1 MKKIKSIAAV
11 IGLGLG
17 LVTSAKAQYTVN
29 TDADLDGLDASA
41 EAVIGTNPLIWDSNG
56 NVFNDGVEYYN
67 GSSHAYDVNN
77 IEEVVA
83 QDDSYHRIMA
93 AFDNGEGNTIAYIRA
108 ETDFANPRIAVAHL
122 GDTNEIMLTAVG
134 DLQTP
139 FNFNQV
145 VFSPDDS
152 RVLFAS
158 NGDLYGV
165 GVASQKV
172 EVIQDNNSGS
182 LMFNPEVTWIGQQP
196 YLLISQQIGT
206 ARGIN
211 SYPIDDSGNITGSAR
226 LIVNFDGSGGVGGT
240 EDYPRASVNEDNF
253 VFGLK
258 IGSNLITYYARGLGD
273 IIQGITTPI
282 TNIYVDQPRRVR
294 QSSVSTKNI
303 PSGIGSYG
311 NVGLQTVDLSH
322 TYVIGSG
329 DFSTTDFDIFLPFI
343 VHHQSSDPEDM
354 DAILLRIPF
363 VGEQPY
369 ATLDRSGT
377 RMVFASDF
385 NPYNI
390 PKSNQGFFSLLA
402 ASTGT
407 IGADVN
413 VRDPSGIT
421 LEPQGTIQYPVSAE
435 QVISIR
441 TPLNPIS
448 DASNYEGDKVILLRN
463 FYPEGTQFLGAPA
476 ILTMPYRDADIE
488 GLVEE
493 SLKIS
498 LYDPS
503 SRVATPIDT
512 IVDTVNNRLTAEITH
527 FSTYAALAS
536 LEPTTPVLNWGLYR

>member
-1 MKKIKSIAAV
+1 MAKTITAIMLA
-11 IGLGLG
+11 LGLG
-17 LVTSAKAQYTVN
+17 MATTAKAQYTAD
-29 TDADLDGLDASA
+29 TDADLDGLSAST
-41 EAVIGTNPLIWDSNG
+41 EVVIGTNPLVWDSNRNG
-56 NVFNDGVEYYN
+56 FNDGIEYYN
-67 GSSHAYDVNN
+67 GSSHAYDITN

-93 AFDNGEGNTIAYIRA
+93 AFDNGEGNTIAYVRA
-108 ETDFANPRIAVAHL
+108 EAGFANPRIAVAHL
-122 GDTNEIMLTAVG
+122 GDTNETVLTAVG

-152 RVLFAS
+152 RVLFTS
-158 NGDLYGV
+158 NGDLYSV
-165 GVASQKV
+165 DVASQKV
-172 EVIQDNNSGS
+172 EVIRDNNSGS
-182 LMFNPEVTWIGQQP
+182 LMFNPEVTWINQQQ
-196 YLLISQQIGT
+196 YLLISQQLGT

-211 SYPIDDSGNITGSAR
+211 AYSIDDVGNITGSAR

-240 EDYPRASVNEDNF
+240 EDYPRTSVNEDNF

-258 IGSNLITYYARGLGD
+258 IGNNLLTYYARGLSD
-273 IIQGITTPI
+273 IIQGITAPI

-311 NVGLQTVDLSH
+311 NVGLQTCDLSY

-329 DFSTTDFDIFLPFI
+329 DFSTTDFDIFMPFI
-343 VHHQSSDPEDM
+343 THHQSSDSEDM
-354 DAILLRIPF
+354 DAIVLRIPF

-385 NPYNI
+385 NPYNL
-390 PKSNQGFFSLLA
+390 PKSNQGYFSLLA
-402 ASTGT
+402 AGTGT
-407 IGADVN
+407 IGASGDM
-413 VRDPSGIT
+413 RDPSGIT
-421 LEPQGTIQYPVSAE
+421 LVPQGATQFPVSAE

-441 TPLNPIS
+441 TPWNPIS
-448 DASNYEGDKVILLRN
+448 DASNYEGDKLILLRD

-476 ILTMPYRDADIE
+476 ILTMPYRDVDVE

-512 IVDTVNNRLTAEITH
+512 VVDTVNNRLTAEITH

-536 LEPTTPVLNWGLYR
+536 LEPTTPVLNWSVYR